1 MLKKIWKV
9 VAIAVLLALLLVF
22 VPSPLNTYD
31 AFAEIVTLP
40 IDQTG
45 GLKYDPANYT
55 SDTHYEDP
63 SITVDIYWGGRIYDT
78 NYVYAV
84 IKIANASQLRTAF
97 AFNYSSPGDGKRV
110 ADMAKKMNGV
120 FAINGDYYSHS
131 WHTNGYM
138 VRQGKVYRN
147 RPNKTWDLLMV
158 DQYGN
163 FHGMVEPNK
172 EKVEAFLAQAEA
184 EGLQVVNSWNFGP
197 IIIQDGERTREDF
210 NTLKQNLNTD
220 YIGTYKDAQRIAF
233 CQLDELTYLCVTSE
247 GPEDKDSEGLTMNE
261 FYDCLREVESKLD
274 GYKIQTA
281 FNLDGGS
288 SCTFAFNNQ
297 KINAPTNP
305 KKRSVPDCIY
315 FASAWFSARLS
326 RVLYHAIGV
335 AAPDETAALRAA
347 AAAILP
353 DGSMRPGGC
362 GGAGYEQPR
371 PRAGRTI
378 LPFRY
383 PVSGSHPVGAGV
395 SRRAHLRYGLSVRG
409 DHHHPAGAAAHG
421 HGLPL

>member
-147 RPNKTWDLLMV
+147 RPNKTC
-158 DQYGN
+158 
-163 FHGMVEPNK
+163 
-172 EKVEAFLAQAEA
+172 
-184 EGLQVVNSWNFGP
+184 VVTTHRPSVLNLC
-197 IIIQDGERTREDF
+197 QRVYRVMDGRVT
-210 NTLKQNLNTD
+210 
-220 YIGTYKDAQRIAF
+220 
-233 CQLDELTYLCVTSE
+233 ELSE
-247 GPEDKDSEGLTMNE
+247 EESSRMAME
-261 FYDCLREVESKLD
+261 F
-274 GYKIQTA
+274 
-281 FNLDGGS
+281 
-288 SCTFAFNNQ
+288 
-297 KINAPTNP
+297 
-305 KKRSVPDCIY
+305 
-315 FASAWFSARLS
+315 
-326 RVLYHAIGV
+326 
-335 AAPDETAALRAA
+335 
-347 AAAILP
+347 
-353 DGSMRPGGC
+353 
-362 GGAGYEQPR
+362 
-371 PRAGRTI
+371 
-378 LPFRY
+378 
-383 PVSGSHPVGAGV
+383 
-395 SRRAHLRYGLSVRG
+395 
-409 DHHHPAGAAAHG
+409 
-421 HGLPL
+421 

>member
-1 MLKKIWKV
+1 
-9 VAIAVLLALLLVF
+9 
-22 VPSPLNTYD
+22 
-31 AFAEIVTLP
+31 
-40 IDQTG
+40 
-45 GLKYDPANYT
+45 
-55 SDTHYEDP
+55 
-63 SITVDIYWGGRIYDT
+63 
-78 NYVYAV
+78 
-84 IKIANASQLRTAF
+84 
-97 AFNYSSPGDGKRV
+97 
-110 ADMAKKMNGV
+110 
-120 FAINGDYYSHS
+120 
-131 WHTNGYM
+131 
-138 VRQGKVYRN
+138 
-147 RPNKTWDLLMV
+147 
-158 DQYGN
+158 
-163 FHGMVEPNK
+163 MVEPNK

-315 FASAWFSARLS
+315 FASAWKA
-326 RVLYHAIGV
+326 
-335 AAPDETAALRAA
+335 E
-347 AAAILP
+347 
-353 DGSMRPGGC
+353 
-362 GGAGYEQPR
+362 E
-371 PRAGRTI
+371 
-378 LPFRY
+378 
-383 PVSGSHPVGAGV
+383 
-395 SRRAHLRYGLSVRG
+395 
-409 DHHHPAGAAAHG
+409 
-421 HGLPL
+421 

>member
-288 SCTFAFNNQ
+288 SCTFAFNNK

-315 FASAWFSARLS
+315 FASAWKA
-326 RVLYHAIGV
+326 
-335 AAPDETAALRAA
+335 E
-347 AAAILP
+347 
-353 DGSMRPGGC
+353 
-362 GGAGYEQPR
+362 E
-371 PRAGRTI
+371 
-378 LPFRY
+378 
-383 PVSGSHPVGAGV
+383 
-395 SRRAHLRYGLSVRG
+395 
-409 DHHHPAGAAAHG
+409 
-421 HGLPL
+421 

>member
-63 SITVDIYWGGRIYDT
+63 SITVDIYWGGRISDT

-138 VRQGKVYRN
+138 VRQG
-147 RPNKTWDLLMV
+147 T
-158 DQYGN
+158 
-163 FHGMVEPNK
+163 
-172 EKVEAFLAQAEA
+172 FL
-184 EGLQVVNSWNFGP
+184 
-197 IIIQDGERTREDF
+197 
-210 NTLKQNLNTD
+210 
-220 YIGTYKDAQRIAF
+220 
-233 CQLDELTYLCVTSE
+233 
-247 GPEDKDSEGLTMNE
+247 
-261 FYDCLREVESKLD
+261 
-274 GYKIQTA
+274 
-281 FNLDGGS
+281 
-288 SCTFAFNNQ
+288 
-297 KINAPTNP
+297 
-305 KKRSVPDCIY
+305 
-315 FASAWFSARLS
+315 
-326 RVLYHAIGV
+326 
-335 AAPDETAALRAA
+335 
-347 AAAILP
+347 
-353 DGSMRPGGC
+353 
-362 GGAGYEQPR
+362 
-371 PRAGRTI
+371 
-378 LPFRY
+378 
-383 PVSGSHPVGAGV
+383 
-395 SRRAHLRYGLSVRG
+395 
-409 DHHHPAGAAAHG
+409 
-421 HGLPL
+421 